1 MQISCLACVCIVT
14 TSGLSQRAGSLF
26 SGPLDRFTMRVILEW
41 PQERSGGSFKHDR
54 RIAQLAEQLT
64 LNQRVRGSSPRA
76 PTNHFNDLT
85 TGKAISALQFY
96 FGLTL
101 RLTFGYQNLRL
112 GTLSLANRK
121 RPARILPLYV
131 MQILIQR
138 KTFCASVLKGQSHS
152 TTP

>member
-14 TSGLSQRAGSLF
+14 TSGLSQRTGSLF

-76 PTNHFNDLT
+76 PTNHFNNLDKIQKSEKV
-85 TGKAISALQFY
+85 TG
-96 FGLTL
+96 
-101 RLTFGYQNLRL
+101 
-112 GTLSLANRK
+112 
-121 RPARILPLYV
+121 
-131 MQILIQR
+131 
-138 KTFCASVLKGQSHS
+138 
-152 TTP
+152 